1 MIILIENKTT
11 LTNTPIPVIMVIEV
25 IAISKNL
32 YMCCVLDVKCIR
44 QDLVLH
50 ALNYYLFY
58 FIFKKKYIIKNII
71 FFKYYLFIYLYFLL

>member
-58 FIFKKKYIIKNII
+58 FIFKKKNKKKTVDSRFQHIICSTDRKV
-71 FFKYYLFIYLYFLL
+71 